1 MVDAINNSS
10 GTAHDGR
17 LGIAA
22 AVYFTDFEIVTILPE
37 DNGKNYVSEISK
49 DTVGKTIASNV
60 KNLTASTV
68 STSQSLTQ
76 SHTASVNSSVSGSNS
91 YSFSEGFKIGTKNE
105 AKIFGLYK
113 GEVTTVIKAEQKK
126 AANEK
131 KTVPKHRRVV
141 YLSTDA
147 KIARVNKTSGKV
159 TGVSK
164 GTCEIYCI
172 SQNGLYQVVKIHVK

>member
-113 GEVTTVIKAEQKK
+113 GEV
-126 AANEK
+126 
-131 KTVPKHRRVV
+131 RW
-141 YLSTDA
+141 S
-147 KIARVNKTSGKV
+147 
-159 TGVSK
+159 
-164 GTCEIYCI
+164 
-172 SQNGLYQVVKIHVK
+172 